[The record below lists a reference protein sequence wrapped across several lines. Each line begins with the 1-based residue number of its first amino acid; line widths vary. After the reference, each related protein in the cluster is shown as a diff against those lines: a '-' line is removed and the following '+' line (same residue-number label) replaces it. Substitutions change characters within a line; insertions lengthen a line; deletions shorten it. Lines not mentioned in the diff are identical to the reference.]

1 MSNYLLL
8 IYPMIIIIILFWR
21 CSIRGKNEYY
31 EESWSLTQSNALRGV
46 AALMII
52 LHHMVQSITRYG
64 DIKKGPVTEWNS
76 FGILFTSIFFFFS
89 GFGLYKS
96 YKTKSGCT
104 LYSERNTKFRKNSNC
119 PRGAKRS

>member
-8 IYPMIIIIILFWR
+8 SYPLAIVIVLFAG
-21 CSIRGKNEYY
+21 CSIRKKGEYY
-31 EESWSLTQSNALRGV
+31 DEAWSMTQSNALKAV

-64 DIKKGPVTEWNS
+64 EIKKGPITVWNS

-96 YKTKSGCT
+96 YKT
-104 LYSERNTKFRKNSNC
+104 
-119 PRGAKRS
+119 